1 MKSTTAAVLGKR
13 EQNKAQNR
21 TTILDAALDVFIE
34 LGYDAA
40 TVRDIIRRTNLAA
53 GTFYNYFPD
62 KESIFLELLNQKLAA
77 INDEVR
83 EARRNAANSEAFFSS
98 TYRAMFSYMS
108 KDRTSL
114 ELLRRNSGTIRAL
127 LDSSIFGSNVE
138 ESLTDIREAMARGV
152 LPEVDPDYLASAMAG
167 ISFEMCVRMVERQ
180 PVNVEE
186 ATQFAT
192 SLLTGGLERLS
203 QDA

>member
-1 MKSTTAAVLGKR
+1 MNLTTVTVLGKR

-21 TTILDAALDVFIE
+21 STILEAALDVFIE

-62 KESIFLELLNQKLAA
+62 KESVFLELLNEKLAA

-83 EARRNAANSEAFFSS
+83 GALRHATDTESFFSE
-98 TYRAMFSYMS
+98 TYRAMFAYMAN
-108 KDRTSL
+108 DRASL
-114 ELLRRNSGTIRAL
+114 ELLRRNAGTIRAL
-127 LDSSIFGSNVE
+127 LDASIFGANVE
-138 ESLTDIREAMARGV
+138 DSLSDIKQAIAQGI
-152 LPEVDPDYLASAMAG
+152 LPEIDADYLASAMAG

-180 PVNVEE
+180 PIDVEE
-186 ATQFAT
+186 ATRFAT
-192 SLLTGGLERLS
+192 AMLTGGVERLS
-203 QDA
+203 RS